1 MIEKKNST
9 EDIRNEPVKETG
21 EITEE
26 RIETKEEEE
35 YRKAIYALDDL
46 LVFVKGPTKSPRRER
61 REAKQFSEAL
71 KKKRAEWKA
80 QEEAQL
86 KKNENKE

>member
-1 MIEKKNST
+1 MIEKKDST
-9 EDIRNEPVKETG
+9 EDIKNNLVKEPG

-26 RIETKEEEE
+26 REETMEEEE
-35 YRKAIYALDDL
+35 YRKAIYAMDDL

-80 QEEAQL
+80 QEEALQ
-86 KKNENKE
+86 KKNEKK